1 VGIAASILGFIYAA
15 FLTVRTIIFGV
26 DVPGYA
32 SIMVVTMFLGGMQL
46 ICLGLIG
53 EYLGRL
59 YIEAK
64 GRPLYIIADVY
75 EAASA
80 REEPITIGAAPS
92 SRLPLRSGG

>member
-1 VGIAASILGFIYAA
+1 
-15 FLTVRTIIFGV
+15 
-26 DVPGYA
+26 
-32 SIMVVTMFLGGMQL
+32 MQL

-64 GRPLYIIADVY
+64 GRPLYIVADTY

-80 REEPITIGAAPS
+80 RDPATAISAETS
-92 SRLPLRSGG
+92 HRLPLRSGG